1 MKCKDIPDEP
11 IIRLLAKRP
20 GEWHNW
26 FFGDDKDVRQAM
38 PPNLPEKLV
47 LGKMR
52 MLMRR
57 GLVTGCGCGCRGD
70 FEITA
75 KGIQWLAQVD
85 SKLSIRPTQNRG
97 DGVSADPKKE
107 E

>member
-1 MKCKDIPDEP
+1 
-11 IIRLLAKRP
+11 
-20 GEWHNW
+20 
-26 FFGDDKDVRQAM
+26 M

>member
-1 MKCKDIPDEP
+1 
-11 IIRLLAKRP
+11 
-20 GEWHNW
+20 
-26 FFGDDKDVRQAM
+26 M

-85 SKLSIRPTQNRG
+85 SKLSTYPTQNRG
-97 DGVSADPKKE
+97 TGVPADQKKE
-107 E
+107 EV

>member
-1 MKCKDIPDEP
+1 MV
-11 IIRLLAKRP
+11 LAAVFFAQALGPVRAAVLQVSPSIEEAARGLGAGP
-20 GEWHNW
+20 G
-26 FFGDDKDVRQAM
+26 RTMRRITA
-38 PPNLPEKLV
+38 PLV
-47 LGKMR
+47 
-52 MLMRR
+52 RR